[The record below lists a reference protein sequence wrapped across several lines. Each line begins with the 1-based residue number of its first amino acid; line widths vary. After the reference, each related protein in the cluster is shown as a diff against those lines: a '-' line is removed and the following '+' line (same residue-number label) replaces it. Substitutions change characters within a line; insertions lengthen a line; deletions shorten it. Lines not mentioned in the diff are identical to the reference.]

1 MLRQNKG
8 IESMLIESKLKSTE
22 RQKILTQWGKEFFPL
37 LSVHTLEIGYDV
49 PEVRVAI
56 ILATSSNMNQIVQ
69 RIGRTI
75 RKTERKDTALIYTI
89 YLSET
94 HDASTLKMVRKATDV
109 DTREHENKDKK
120 NRRTISVSG
129 NNGNL
134 DRYC

>member
-1 MLRQNKG
+1 
-8 IESMLIESKLKSTE
+8 
-22 RQKILTQWGKEFFPL
+22 
-37 LSVHTLEIGYDV
+37 
-49 PEVRVAI
+49 
-56 ILATSSNMNQIVQ
+56 MNQIVQ

-129 NNGNL
+129 NNDNL

>member
-1 MLRQNKG
+1 
-8 IESMLIESKLKSTE
+8 
-22 RQKILTQWGKEFFPL
+22 
-37 LSVHTLEIGYDV
+37 
-49 PEVRVAI
+49 
-56 ILATSSNMNQIVQ
+56 
-69 RIGRTI
+69 
-75 RKTERKDTALIYTI
+75 LIYTI

-129 NNGNL
+129 NNDNL